1 MATVASGRVLN
12 TTPDRL
18 CERCRRHLE
27 RPSDRRP
34 LTLGDAAVW
43 IAATGVSFGLFR
55 AIDSQLGRLYSG
67 PLKGVL
73 LGIALLLTW
82 TPALLALRL
91 RRPRPVLRRLVRQPG
106 VAALAAATTVLA
118 VGALDTAIVAIVRLI
133 RVTASS
139 QTGPRMRVPRP
150 PDPTWWI
157 GPLAHFVP
165 LIGFAVIGAWVLLA
179 LSGRRRPD
187 PGWIDRLG
195 RLLGVAWVALSLVVA
210 FIQVWR
216 FRS

>member
-1 MATVASGRVLN
+1 MATVAGGRVLN

-43 IAATGVSFGLFR
+43 IASTGVSFGLFR
-55 AIDSQLGRLYSG
+55 AIDSQSGRLYSG

-73 LGIALLLTW
+73 LGTAPMLTW
-82 TPALLALRL
+82 TPAPLAIRL
-91 RRPRPVLRRLVRQPG
+91 RRPRPVLRRLTRQPG

-133 RVTASS
+133 RVTAPP
-139 QTGPRMRVPRP
+139 QPGPREPVPSP

-157 GPLAHFVP
+157 GPIGHFVP
-165 LIGFAVIGAWVLLA
+165 IVAFAVLSAWVLLA

-195 RLLGVAWVALSLVVA
+195 RLLGAAWLVLSLVVA
-210 FIQVWR
+210 FIHVWR